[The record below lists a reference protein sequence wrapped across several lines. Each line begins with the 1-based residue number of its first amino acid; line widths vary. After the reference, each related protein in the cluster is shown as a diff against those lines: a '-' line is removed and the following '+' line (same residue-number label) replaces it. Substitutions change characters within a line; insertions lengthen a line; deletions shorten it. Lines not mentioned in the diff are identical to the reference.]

1 MGQDHT
7 QARYVPLV
15 QLPGDRLID
24 AVSSFLIV
32 AWPQSQFG
40 RQHAAAQRHYQT
52 FVGEGI
58 SRQKSWDQ
66 MQGQVLLGRDR
77 FVERLTPGL
86 REKRLLK
93 EIPRH
98 QQFATRPTLSR
109 LFGSRS
115 RTDRD
120 QRNEVIRR
128 AHMDHGYSLSEIGQ
142 AIDVHYSTIS
152 RIVSAQESKNAQI
165 KI

>member
-58 SRQKSWDQ
+58 GRQKSWDQ

-93 EIPRH
+93 EIPR
-98 QQFATRPTLSR
+98 QLSDNEASPAVAPFAL
-109 LFGSRS
+109 
-115 RTDRD
+115 
-120 QRNEVIRR
+120 
-128 AHMDHGYSLSEIGQ
+128 
-142 AIDVHYSTIS
+142 VHKL
-152 RIVSAQESKNAQI
+152 RGV
-165 KI
+165 